1 MMSPTATDRPTILVV
16 DDTPDNLTFI
26 SGLLKEQYR
35 VKVANN
41 GEKALTI
48 ARSDNPPALILLDI
62 MMPEM
67 DGYTV
72 CQTLKGDPKTRDIPV
87 IFLTAKAEMDD
98 ERQGLELGAVDYIT
112 KPVSPPI
119 LMARV
124 KTQLDLKSS
133 YDSLRDLLRFR
144 EDMVNMLVHDLRNPL
159 TNILLLS
166 EMMLMNDNI
175 APEKRHKQL
184 DLIHHNGEKLRLL
197 IDDLLIRGKLE
208 SSQMELKREFVN
220 VGDLCQA
227 AIAGMGEVAGRKEL
241 RLTLNL
247 PTEPCH
253 REVDPL
259 LFRRVLDNLIA
270 NAIKFAPT
278 DSEIIMTVDNSDGD
292 RLKVKIA
299 DCGPGVKEDLRQ
311 HIFEKYEVGTLMKG
325 ISQTGLG
332 LAFCKIVVEAH
343 GGSISVTENTPSGSV
358 FTVAV

>member
-67 DGYTV
+67 DGYSV
-72 CQTLKGDPKTRDIPV
+72 CQQLKADPQTRAIPV
-87 IFLTAKAEMDD
+87 IFLTAKAETED

-133 YDSLRDLLRFR
+133 YDSLKDLLQFR

-166 EMMLMNDNI
+166 EILLMNESVT
-175 APEKRHKQL
+175 PEKRRKQL
-184 DLIHHNGEKLRLL
+184 DLIYHNGQKLRLL

-208 SSQMELKREFVN
+208 SSQMELKRALIN
-220 VGDLCQA
+220 VGDLCQT
-227 AIAGMGEVAGRKEL
+227 AIADMREVGDRKGL
-241 RLTLNL
+241 RLTLQL
-247 PTEPCH
+247 PTEACV
-253 REVDPL
+253 RDVDPL

-278 DSEIIMTVDNSDGD
+278 DSEITMTVDNSNGD
-292 RLKVKIA
+292 RLLIKVT
-299 DCGPGVKEDLRQ
+299 DCGPGVKESLRQ
-311 HIFEKYEVGTLMKG
+311 QIFAKYEVGTLMKG

-343 GGSISVTENTPSGSV
+343 GGSIAVTKNTPSGSV

>member
-48 ARSDNPPALILLDI
+48 ACSDNPPSLILLDI

-67 DGYTV
+67 DGYTI
-72 CQTLKGDPKTRDIPV
+72 CQQLKADPQTRGIPV
-87 IFLTAKAEMDD
+87 IFLTAKAETED
-98 ERQGLELGAVDYIT
+98 ERQGLALGAVDYIT

-133 YDSLRDLLRFR
+133 YDSLKDLLRFR

-166 EMMLMNDNI
+166 EMMLLNEAIVPD
-175 APEKRHKQL
+175 KLRKQL
-184 DLIHHNGEKLRLL
+184 NMIHHNGDKLRLL

-208 SSQMELKREFVN
+208 SSQIELKRELVN
-220 VGDLCQA
+220 IGDLCQA
-227 AIAGMGEVAGRKEL
+227 AIADMREVGARKGL
-241 RLTLNL
+241 RLTLQL
-247 PTEPCH
+247 PTEACD
-253 REVDPL
+253 RDVDPL

-278 DSEIIMTVDNSDGD
+278 DSEITMTVDNNNGD
-292 RLKVKIA
+292 RLMVKVA
-299 DCGPGVKEDLRQ
+299 DCGQ
-311 HIFEKYEVGTLMKG
+311 
-325 ISQTGLG
+325 
-332 LAFCKIVVEAH
+332 
-343 GGSISVTENTPSGSV
+343 
-358 FTVAV
+358 

>member
-62 MMPEM
+62 MMPDM
-67 DGYTV
+67 DGYSV
-72 CQTLKGDPKTRDIPV
+72 CQTLKADPQTRAIPV
-87 IFLTAKAEMDD
+87 IFLTAKAETED

-133 YDSLRDLLRFR
+133 YDSLKDLLGFR

-166 EMMLMNDNI
+166 EIMLANEDIM
-175 APEKRHKQL
+175 PEKRRKQL
-184 DLIHHNGEKLRLL
+184 DLIYHNGQKLRLL

-208 SSQMELKREFVN
+208 SSQMELKRQLIN
-220 VGDLCQA
+220 VGDLCQT
-227 AIAGMGEVAGRKEL
+227 AIADMRDIGDRKGL
-241 RLTLNL
+241 RLTLQL
-247 PTEPCH
+247 PTEPCV
-253 REVDPL
+253 RDVDPL

-270 NAIKFAPT
+270 NAIKFAPIN
-278 DSEIIMTVDNSDGD
+278 SEITMTVDNHDGD
-292 RLKVKIA
+292 RLLIKVA
-299 DCGPGVKEDLRQ
+299 DCGPGVKESLRQ
-311 HIFEKYEVGTLMKG
+311 QIFEKYEVGTLMKG

-343 GGSISVTENTPSGSV
+343 GGNIAVTENSPSGSI